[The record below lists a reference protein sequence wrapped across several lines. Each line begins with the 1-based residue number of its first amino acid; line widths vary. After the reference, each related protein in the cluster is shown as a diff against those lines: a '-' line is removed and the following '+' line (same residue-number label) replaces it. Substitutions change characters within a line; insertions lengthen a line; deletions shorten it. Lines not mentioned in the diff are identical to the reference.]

1 VTQEFHIS
9 VTPVGHEEY
18 LVRTERVAPGVPL
31 AEEQVTWAVEDWLAQ
46 ARQLMNDPLLG
57 VLQGDR
63 VNRIGGYESRN
74 LATADTDST
83 LPSLSLAEIGQQL
96 YGALFQGTLR
106 DSWMTAQAIAQ
117 HRGEVLRLRLGLKG
131 SRLPRLPW
139 EVLHET
145 DSPAERLR
153 QRDGLSLPP
162 RPIATGTGVV
172 FSRYQ
177 PGTSLTLPGSPFS
190 YEADQPLRILM
201 VIAAPTDQKRLE
213 LKREATHL
221 QQELRHQTGS
231 LPESVVGTLPDMQ
244 LTILDQPGREQLTQA
259 LEQGKYQ
266 VLHYAGHSN
275 LGASGGNLY
284 LVNNKTGLTEILTGD
299 DLAGLLVNNGIRMAV
314 FNSCRG
320 AYTAAADPS
329 SDMGERN
336 LAEALVGRGIPA
348 VLAMAERIP
357 DDVALTLSR
366 LFYRNLKQGYP
377 IDLSLSR
384 ARQGLISAY
393 GSHQLYWALPILYL
407 HSEFDGYLTEGDRTL
422 DNPADRLMLIPQGY
436 DISSSSANSTPPLP
450 TDAIPDSRY
459 IAPTDDWAALN
470 EAVLLGDDLGDLTED
485 TGNSAYPNYETNYEA
500 NYESDYESQLDED
513 LDSEADLDYEE
524 EVSLVGEL
532 IQQLSAKTGQNFA
545 REARSEA
552 RSEEV
557 PLMDAPDSALD
568 IDLDDLGTD
577 DLGTDDLGTGSL
589 DNDEL
594 DNNDLDNGD
603 LDTDEVNEEAEFY
616 SNQDAFQKALLRM
629 NSRSEAEETQWLDDN
644 FPAKLSRTDSAAYAL
659 DAEAEPTQP
668 RSGGLATAIQPAI
681 AQPTPSRR
689 KAQQLPR
696 FVVPLLGAVGIGA
709 IALIS
714 FLVVSR
720 TLFNS
725 GNSPA
730 KLLPPEI
737 GSEIPELPAASETNL
752 DAADTTNVTAIAIEH
767 FNQGQISEG
776 AQATKV
782 LLDRNALPQAIAALA
797 TIPPDELEQPEISF
811 LRGRVAWQSIQ
822 QEENDEETFSFD
834 DVRRYWE
841 TAVREQPSSPDY
853 KIALGFAHYAENRSN
868 EAIQT
873 WVDALSQLEQQ
884 AAANQTQPASQSAS
898 ADLPLPDQLLQGKQ
912 ALTAYAGIALAL
924 LQAST
929 DQPRAAQ
936 SNLESKAAKLY
947 QMVMMSDPTNFQT
960 EALSTNWLWTPE
972 AIQAWDAL
980 SKLEQ

>member
-1 VTQEFHIS
+1 MTQEFHIS
-9 VTPVGHEEY
+9 VTPVGNEEY

-63 VNRIGGYESRN
+63 VNRIGGFELSRS
-74 LATADTDST
+74 LDHSADAEST
-83 LPSLSLAEIGQQL
+83 LPPLSLAEIGQQL

-145 DSPAERLR
+145 DSPAERMR
-153 QRDGLSLPP
+153 QRDGISLPP
-162 RPIATGTGVV
+162 RPVATGTGVV

-177 PGTSLTLPGSPFS
+177 PGTSLTLPTSAFPQ
-190 YEADQPLRILM
+190 EADQPLRILM

-221 QQELRHQTGS
+221 QQELRHQSGS
-231 LPESVVGTLPDMQ
+231 LPESLTGTLPDIQ

-259 LEQGKYQ
+259 LEQGQFQ

-320 AYTAAADPS
+320 AYTAAADPM

-436 DISSSSANSTPPLP
+436 DISQAAARSAPPLP
-450 TDAIPDSRY
+450 ADAVPDSRY
-459 IAPTDDWAALN
+459 LEPDDW
-470 EAVLLGDDLGDLTED
+470 ESVIEDDLGDLSED
-485 TGNSAYPNYETNYEA
+485 GTPDYSPNYSGYGTG
-500 NYESDYESQLDED
+500 LDEE
-513 LDSEADLDYEE
+513 LDSETDLDYEDE
-524 EVSLVGEL
+524 EEIVAGLL
-532 IQQLSAKTGQNFA
+532 KQLAGKEEQPGLN
-545 REARSEA
+545 SEI
-552 RSEEV
+552 V
-557 PLMDAPDSALD
+557 HVKDAPESRPIYNEAKIRPADRTAPPQIPTESGADSDQWVYDGLPVASYS
-568 IDLDDLGTD
+568 
-577 DLGTDDLGTGSL
+577 GSASIVQPL
-589 DNDEL
+589 ED
-594 DNNDLDNGD
+594 
-603 LDTDEVNEEAEFY
+603 
-616 SNQDAFQKALLRM
+616 
-629 NSRSEAEETQWLDDN
+629 EET
-644 FPAKLSRTDSAAYAL
+644 
-659 DAEAEPTQP
+659 EPRP
-668 RSGGLATAIQPAI
+668 RSTSIATAIQPASP
-681 AQPTPSRR
+681 QPSRPTR
-689 KAQQLPR
+689 RLPR
-696 FVVPLLGAVGIGA
+696 FVLPLVGTAGIAA

-714 FLVVSR
+714 FLVVPKGWFS
-720 TLFNS
+720 S
-725 GNSPA
+725 GGVNPDD
-730 KLLPPEI
+730 LLP
-737 GSEIPELPAASETNL
+737 SESGISETL
-752 DAADTTNVTAIAIEH
+752 ETDLPDADETELNSADTTNVTAIAIEH
-767 FNQGQISEG
+767 FNQGKFAEG
-776 AQATKV
+776 GQAV
-782 LLDRNALPQAIAALA
+782 NALLDRNALPQATAALA
-797 TIPPDELEQPEISF
+797 TVPQAEIDQPEINF
-811 LRGRVAWQSIQ
+811 LHGRLAWQSVQAGDADFSI
-822 QEENDEETFSFD
+822 NDA
-834 DVRRYWE
+834 RRYWE
-841 TAVREQPSSPDY
+841 TAVREQPNNPDY
-853 KIALGFAHYAENRSN
+853 RIALGFAHYAESQPS
-868 EAIQT
+868 EAIRE
-873 WVDALSQLEQQ
+873 WVAALSLLEEQQ
-884 AAANQTQPASQSAS
+884 AANQKAQPDSQPAN
-898 ADLPLPDQLLQGKQ
+898 ADLPLPDQLLQGEK
-912 ALTAYAGIALAL
+912 ALNAYAGIALAL
-924 LQAST
+924 QQAAS
-929 DQPRAAQ
+929 DRSAAEQ
-936 SNLESKAAKLY
+936 SNLESKAVKLY
-947 QMVMMSDPTNFQT
+947 QMVMMSDPTNFQA
-960 EALSTNWLWTPE
+960 EALGDNWLWTQE
-972 AIQAWDAL
+972 AIQAWSAL
-980 SKLEQ
+980 AQR

>member
-1 VTQEFHIS
+1 MTQEFHIS
-9 VTPVGHEEY
+9 VTPVGNEEY

-63 VNRIGGYESRN
+63 VNRIGGFELSRSLDHSADAES
-74 LATADTDST
+74 S
-83 LPSLSLAEIGQQL
+83 LPPLSLAEIGQQL

-145 DSPAERLR
+145 DSPAERMR

-162 RPIATGTGVV
+162 RPVATGTGVV

-177 PGTSLTLPGSPFS
+177 PGTSLTLPVSPLPQ
-190 YEADQPLRILM
+190 EPDQPLRILM

-221 QQELRHQTGS
+221 QQELRHQSGS
-231 LPESVVGTLPDMQ
+231 LPESLTGTLPEIQ

-259 LEQGKYQ
+259 LEQGQFQ

-320 AYTAAADPS
+320 AYTAAADPM

-436 DISSSSANSTPPLP
+436 DVSQAAARSTPPL
-450 TDAIPDSRY
+450 TADAVPDSRY
-459 IAPTDDWAALN
+459 LGPDDW
-470 EAVLLGDDLGDLTED
+470 ESVLDDDLGDLTED
-485 TGNSAYPNYETNYEA
+485 GNRNYSEYETE
-500 NYESDYESQLDED
+500 LDEE
-513 LDSEADLDYEE
+513 LDGETDLDYEDE
-524 EVSLVGEL
+524 ASVVAGLL
-532 IQQLSAKTGQNFA
+532 KQLSSKEDPQGLDTEVVHVKDAPGSGLTYGEAKTHSADRAAPPKTQT
-545 REARSEA
+545 ESETESDQWIYDGLPVTPHSGSISI
-552 RSEEV
+552 R
-557 PLMDAPDSALD
+557 PLEPD
-568 IDLDDLGTD
+568 
-577 DLGTDDLGTGSL
+577 
-589 DNDEL
+589 
-594 DNNDLDNGD
+594 
-603 LDTDEVNEEAEFY
+603 
-616 SNQDAFQKALLRM
+616 
-629 NSRSEAEETQWLDDN
+629 EETA
-644 FPAKLSRTDSAAYAL
+644 P
-659 DAEAEPTQP
+659 QP
-668 RSGGLATAIQPAI
+668 RSTGVATAIQPAV
-681 AQPTPSRR
+681 QPRPARPTRR
-689 KAQQLPR
+689 LPR
-696 FVVPLLGAVGIGA
+696 FVLPLVGVAGIAA

-714 FLVVSR
+714 FLVVPRDWFS
-720 TLFNS
+720 S
-725 GNSPA
+725 GGANPDD
-730 KLLPPEI
+730 LLPP
-737 GSEIPELPAASETNL
+737 GSSISETLETEGTELPDVGEAELNS
-752 DAADTTNVTAIAIEH
+752 ADTTNVTAIAIEH
-767 FNQGQISEG
+767 FNQGKFAEG
-776 AQATKV
+776 GQAV
-782 LLDRNALPQAIAALA
+782 NALLDRNALPQATAALA
-797 TIPPDELEQPEISF
+797 TVPQAEIDQPQINF
-811 LRGRVAWQSIQ
+811 LHGRLAWQAVQAGEADFSI
-822 QEENDEETFSFD
+822 NDA
-834 DVRRYWE
+834 RRYWE
-841 TAVREQPSSPDY
+841 AAVREQPNNADY
-853 KIALGFAHYAENRSN
+853 RIALGFAYYAESQPS
-868 EAIQT
+868 EAIQE
-873 WVDALSQLEQQ
+873 WVAALSLLEEQQ
-884 AAANQTQPASQSAS
+884 AANLKAQPSSQTAN
-898 ADLPLPDQLLQGKQ
+898 ADLPLPEQLLQGEK
-912 ALTAYAGIALAL
+912 ALNAYAGIALAL
-924 LQAST
+924 QQAASE
-929 DQPRAAQ
+929 RSANEQ
-936 SNLESKAAKLY
+936 SNLESKSVKLY
-947 QMVMMSDPTNFQT
+947 QMVMMSDPTNFQA
-960 EALSTNWLWTPE
+960 EALSNNWLWTQE
-972 AIQAWDAL
+972 AIQSWSAL
-980 SKLEQ
+980 AQR

>member
-9 VTPVGHEEY
+9 VTPVGNEEY

-63 VNRIGGYESRN
+63 VNRIGGFELSRSLDN
-74 LATADTDST
+74 SADADLS
-83 LPSLSLAEIGQQL
+83 LPPLSLAEIGQQL

-145 DSPAERLR
+145 DSPAERMR

-162 RPIATGTGVV
+162 RPVATGTGVV

-177 PGTSLTLPGSPFS
+177 PGTSLMLPVSPFPQ
-190 YEADQPLRILM
+190 EPDQPLRILM

-221 QQELRHQTGS
+221 QQELRHQSGS
-231 LPESVVGTLPDMQ
+231 WPESLTGTLPDIQ

-320 AYTAAADPS
+320 AYTAAADPT
-329 SDMGERN
+329 SDVGERN

-436 DISSSSANSTPPLP
+436 DVPQATAKSAPPLP
-450 TDAIPDSRY
+450 ADAVPDSRY
-459 IAPTDDWAALN
+459 LEPTDDWQVLN
-470 EAVLLGDDLGDLTED
+470 EAVLLDDDLTDLAEEGSPRYALDYPDYTE
-485 TGNSAYPNYETNYEA
+485 Y
-500 NYESDYESQLDED
+500 
-513 LDSEADLDYEE
+513 EADLD
-524 EVSLVGEL
+524 
-532 IQQLSAKTGQNFA
+532 
-545 REARSEA
+545 
-552 RSEEV
+552 
-557 PLMDAPDSALD
+557 
-568 IDLDDLGTD
+568 
-577 DLGTDDLGTGSL
+577 
-589 DNDEL
+589 DEL
-594 DNNDLDNGD
+594 DSDMADYEEGQSIVANLLNQLSSQEGQNGSGSEAMLVTEATDPDLDGY
-603 LDTDEVNEEAEFY
+603 DEARANSAGQTTLSRNQAEPDAESSQWVYDDIPVTQLSRATSVAHPLEADQEAE
-616 SNQDAFQKALLRM
+616 QPT
-629 NSRSEAEETQWLDDN
+629 RSASVM
-644 FPAKLSRTDSAAYAL
+644 A
-659 DAEAEPTQP
+659 
-668 RSGGLATAIQPAI
+668 AIQPM
-681 AQPTPSRR
+681 AQPLPSRPKR
-689 KAQQLPR
+689 LPR
-696 FVVPLLGAVGIGA
+696 FVLPLVGAAGVGL

-714 FLVVSR
+714 FLVVPKDW
-720 TLFNS
+720 FNPGVNPS
-725 GNSPA
+725 D
-730 KLLPPEI
+730 LLPQGADI
-737 GSEIPELPAASETNL
+737 SETLEAEVPDVDEADL
-752 DAADTTNVTAIAIEH
+752 DSAETTTVTAIAIEH

-776 AQATKV
+776 ERAVSA
-782 LLDRNALPQAIAALA
+782 LLDRNALPQAVAALA
-797 TIPPDELEQPEISF
+797 TVPPAALDQPEVSF
-811 LRGRVAWQSIQ
+811 LRGRLAWQAVQAGDDNFGI
-822 QEENDEETFSFD
+822 D

-841 TAVREQPSSPDY
+841 TAVREQPDNPSY
-853 KIALGFAHYAENRSN
+853 RIALGFAHYAENRFS
-868 EAIQT
+868 EAIRE
-873 WVDALSQLEQQ
+873 WVAALSVLEEQQ
-884 AAANQTQPASQSAS
+884 AANLKAQPAGETAN
-898 ADLPLPDQLLQGKQ
+898 ADLPLPDQLVQGQ
-912 ALTAYAGIALAL
+912 EALNAYAGIALAL
-924 LQAST
+924 QAAAN
-929 DQPRAAQ
+929 QPSAEQ
-936 SNLESKAAKLY
+936 SNLQSKAAKLY
-947 QMVMMSDPTNFQT
+947 QMVIMSDPTNFQVD
-960 EALSTNWLWTPE
+960 ALSQNWLWTEE
-972 AIQAWDAL
+972 AIQAWSAL
-980 SKLEQ
+980 SQRESQ

>member
-9 VTPVGHEEY
+9 VTPVGNEEY

-31 AEEQVTWAVEDWLAQ
+31 AEEQVTWSVEDWLAQ

-63 VNRIGGYESRN
+63 VNRIGGFELSRSLDNSTDAES
-74 LATADTDST
+74 A
-83 LPSLSLAEIGQQL
+83 LPPLSLAEIGQQL
-96 YGALFQGTLR
+96 YSALFQGTLR

-145 DSPAERLR
+145 DSPAERMR
-153 QRDGLSLPP
+153 QRDGLNLPP
-162 RPIATGTGVV
+162 RPVATGTGVV

-177 PGTSLTLPGSPFS
+177 PGTSLTLPVSPFPQ
-190 YEADQPLRILM
+190 EPDQPLRILM

-221 QQELRHQTGS
+221 QQELRHQSGS
-231 LPESVVGTLPDMQ
+231 LPESLAGTLPDIQ

-259 LEQGKYQ
+259 LEQGQYQ

-320 AYTAAADPS
+320 AYTAAADPT

-436 DISSSSANSTPPLP
+436 DVPQVAARSSPPLP
-450 TDAIPDSRY
+450 ADAVPDSRY
-459 IAPTDDWAALN
+459 LEPSDDWSALN
-470 EAVLLGDDLGDLTED
+470 EAVLLDDDLDDLTED
-485 TGNSAYPNYETNYEA
+485 TGNRSYTDYEA
-500 NYESDYESQLDED
+500 PFDEELE
-513 LDSEADLDYEE
+513 LDSETDLDYEE
-524 EVSLVGEL
+524 EQSVVADLL
-532 IQQLSAKTGQNFA
+532 RQLSNRDEQQ
-545 REARSEA
+545 
-552 RSEEV
+552 
-557 PLMDAPDSALD
+557 
-568 IDLDDLGTD
+568 
-577 DLGTDDLGTGSL
+577 SL
-589 DNDEL
+589 DSESVSITDAT
-594 DNNDLDNGD
+594 DSDLEISD
-603 LDTDEVNEEAEFY
+603 EAEAI
-616 SNQDAFQKALLRM
+616 DRAA
-629 NSRSEAEETQWLDDN
+629 
-644 FPAKLSRTDSAAYAL
+644 LSRTQSEFG
-659 DAEAEPTQP
+659 AESDQWIYDGIPLTRLSSTTANSHEVDEEVELPAHP
-668 RSGGLATAIQPAI
+668 GNVAIAIQP
-681 AQPTPSRR
+681 TPASSAPRSTRR
-689 KAQQLPR
+689 LPR
-696 FVVPLLGAVGIGA
+696 FVLPLVGAAGIAA
-709 IALIS
+709 IALVS
-714 FLVVSR
+714 FLLVPGGW
-720 TLFNS
+720 FNS
-725 GNSPA
+725 EVDPND
-730 KLLPPEI
+730 LLPPSDLAETL
-737 GSEIPELPAASETNL
+737 EADLPDVNE
-752 DAADTTNVTAIAIEH
+752 ADLNSAETTNVTAIAIEH

-776 AQATKV
+776 EQAV
-782 LLDRNALPQAIAALA
+782 NALLDRNALPQAIAALA
-797 TIPPDELEQPEISF
+797 TVPQTAIDQPQINF
-811 LRGRVAWQSIQ
+811 LHGRLAWQAVQAGDADFSV
-822 QEENDEETFSFD
+822 NDA
-834 DVRRYWE
+834 RRYWE
-841 TAVREQPSSPDY
+841 TAVREQPNNPDY
-853 KIALGFAHYAENRSN
+853 RIALGFAYYAENQSS
-868 EAIQT
+868 EAIRE
-873 WVDALSQLEQQ
+873 WVEALSMLEAQQ
-884 AAANQTQPASQSAS
+884 VANLTQAEGET
-898 ADLPLPDQLLQGKQ
+898 ADADVPLPDQLVQGEQ
-912 ALTAYAGIALAL
+912 ALNAYAGIALAL
-924 LQAST
+924 MQA
-929 DQPRAAQ
+929 AAGQSAAEQ
-936 SNLESKAAKLY
+936 SNLESKAVKLH
-947 QMVMMSDPTNFQT
+947 QMVMRSDPTNFQA
-960 EALSTNWLWTPE
+960 EALSNNWLWTPE

-980 SKLEQ
+980 SQRES